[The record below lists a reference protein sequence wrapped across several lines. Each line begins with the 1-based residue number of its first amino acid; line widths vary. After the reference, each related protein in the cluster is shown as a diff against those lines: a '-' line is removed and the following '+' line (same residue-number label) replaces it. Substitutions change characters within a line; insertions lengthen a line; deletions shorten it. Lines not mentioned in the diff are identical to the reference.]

1 MTKTGTELA
10 AAAENVA
17 RNYKTSYIW
26 GGIGQ
31 PITEESLAA
40 AVSQYAKNQTNGYT
54 AKARRYLNVGYG
66 FDCVCLIKSLLW
78 GWNGD
83 KTKPFG
89 GAVYA
94 SNGVP
99 DIGADQMMAVC
110 KEPST
115 DWSCIQPGEV
125 VWKKGHI
132 GVYIGNGLAV
142 ECTPAWKCG
151 VQITAVLN
159 IGKKTG
165 YNGRSWTKH
174 GKLPWLS
181 YEATEPEE
189 GYKAPNYQTAT
200 EITGLPTLRQGD
212 EGDTVRALQILL
224 LGYDYDLGKGRDDG
238 EFGEKTRLA
247 VEAFQRNRGLD
258 DDGVVGKLTWAEL
271 LGVG

>member
-1 MTKTGTELA
+1 MIKTSKELA

-31 PITEESLAA
+31 PITEASLAA
-40 AVSQYAKNQTNGYT
+40 AVDAYAKNRTSGYVD
-54 AKARRYLNVGYG
+54 KARRYLNVGYG
-66 FDCVCLIKSLLW
+66 FDCVCLLKSLLW

-83 KTKPFG
+83 KTKLCG

-110 KEPST
+110 REPST
-115 DWSCIQPGEV
+115 DFSKIEVGELV
-125 VWKKGHI
+125 HVKGHVGI
-132 GVYIGNGLAV
+132 YIGGGLAV

-151 VQITAVLN
+151 VQITAVRN
-159 IGKKTG
+159 IGTKSG
-165 YNGRSWTKH
+165 YNSRKWTKH
-174 GKLPWLS
+174 GKLPWVT
-181 YEATEPEE
+181 YEGNPEVT
-189 GYKAPNYQTAT
+189 AP
-200 EITGLPTLRQGD
+200 EKPEVVITGLPTLR
-212 EGDTVRALQILL
+212 EGNESATVKALQILL
-224 LGYDYDLGKGRDDG
+224 LGYGYDLGKWKDDG

-247 VEAFQRNRGLD
+247 VEKFQREHGLD
-258 DDGVVGKLTWAEL
+258 DDGVVGKLTWAKL